1 MSHTTKIKSI
11 TIKDTAAL
19 ATAVAKLQAKGINI
33 ELKQDAT
40 PRMFYRDQLQMHKV
54 TATGKADY
62 VLSIPASAYDVALV
76 RNEKGE
82 YDVYYDNF
90 SGQVRQVLGQD
101 GNDLGKF
108 LQAYSVEAVTNAAMM
123 QGYTVMGSSIN
134 DKGEVEL
141 EVYVNA

>member
-1 MSHTTKIKSI
+1 
-11 TIKDTAAL
+11 
-19 ATAVAKLQAKGINI
+19 
-33 ELKQDAT
+33 
-40 PRMFYRDQLQMHKV
+40 
-54 TATGKADY
+54 
-62 VLSIPASAYDVALV
+62 VLSIPDSIYDVALV
-76 RNEKGE
+76 RNERGE
-82 YDVYYDNF
+82 YEIYYDSF
-90 SGQVRQVLGQD
+90 GGGVRNVLGQG